1 MDGRSARILLS
12 FVLSVILGASSAAAG
27 QQAPSTE
34 TQPLGELTGQLTSS
48 EAQQR
53 IAAAV
58 AIGDLGPGA
67 RAAVPAL
74 IEALRDPNPTVRF
87 QAAIAVG
94 CIGPEA
100 RAAVT
105 ALIATLKDGVF
116 FVRGW
121 TAFALGEIGPEA
133 APAVPVLVE
142 GLKNAQ
148 EREFVR
154 RQIASALGRIGPNA
168 VSALVEALTTG
179 SELARLGAVL
189 ALHQIGPSAQA
200 AVPALTRLL
209 SDPVEFVRAAAAA
222 ALRAIDVALK

>member
-1 MDGRSARILLS
+1 VDGSETWKVDMTHARILLS
-12 FVLSVILGASSAAAG
+12 FSLSFILGASS
-27 QQAPSTE
+27 
-34 TQPLGELTGQLTSS
+34 
-48 EAQQR
+48 
-53 IAAAV
+53 AAV

-74 IEALRDPNPTVRF
+74 IEALRDPNATVRF
-87 QAAIAVG
+87 QAAISLG

-100 RAAVT
+100 RAAVP
-105 ALIATLKDGVF
+105 ALIGTLKDGVF

-121 TAFALGEIGPEA
+121 SAFALGEIGPEA
-133 APAVPVLVE
+133 AQAVPMLAE

-168 VSALVEALTTG
+168 VSALVEGLTNG

-189 ALHQIGPSAQA
+189 ALQQVGP
-200 AVPALTRLL
+200 
-209 SDPVEFVRAAAAA
+209 AA
-222 ALRAIDVALK
+222 ALRSIDVGVK